1 MSIDKGKYQQEI
13 QTVGLKTIQ
22 NFQPIVKQGAFDL
35 IDVFKNVVDD
45 IITDLFESKKIRKD
59 EKKWLLKRQ
68 KSNH

>member
-59 EKKWLLKRQ
+59 EKK
-68 KSNH
+68 